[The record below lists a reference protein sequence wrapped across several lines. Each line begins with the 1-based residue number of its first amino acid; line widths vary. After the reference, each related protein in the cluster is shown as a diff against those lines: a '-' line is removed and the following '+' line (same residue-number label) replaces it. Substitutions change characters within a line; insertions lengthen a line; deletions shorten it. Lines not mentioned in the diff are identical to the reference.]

1 MRAIAEAPAA
11 PGAGRATEPSQ
22 YLAFVLGQETLAL
35 PILVIR
41 EIIEYCPLTQVPTMP
56 PWICGV
62 IDLRGAAVPVV
73 DLSVRFGRLPTPV
86 TRRTCIVLVECLL
99 GGKRQGVGFLV
110 DAVKSVLEIARQD
123 IEAVPEF
130 GINISPAFMSGV
142 AKANGT
148 FIKLLNVEPIVA
160 LAGPALGQ
168 GS

>member
-1 MRAIAEAPAA
+1 MRAIAEAQADS
-11 PGAGRATEPSQ
+11 GASRVAEPSQ

-73 DLSVRFGRLPTPV
+73 DLSVRFGRLPTSV
-86 TRRTCIVLVECLL
+86 TRRTCIVLVECTL
-99 GGKRQGVGFLV
+99 GGRRQSVGFLV
-110 DAVKSVLEIARQD
+110 DAVKSVLEIARRD

-130 GINISPAFMSGV
+130 GINISAAFMSGV
-142 AKANGT
+142 AKTNDT

-160 LAGPALGQ
+160 LAGPVLGP